1 MALAAALARTQA
13 ENELHILNGIVG
25 MTRPPA
31 VPAVPQRLLSVRRR
45 CAERKTLDTFG
56 LPDPQSI
63 PIGLLHS
70 ENLEGA
76 SRALG
81 ARAALIP
88 RAQRAGP
95 DADESNDYLLMVN
108 RLVDAG
114 ANKGPAPAGDV
125 DGYKASAPDA
135 AAARAFWIA
144 EVTARTRVCVC
155 ASVRRGCWMTSTTSR
170 PPRPPQ
176 PLLPPRP
183 ALRRPATRSEQCEQR
198 RLRNGANG
206 AIK

>member
-1 MALAAALARTQA
+1 VRRHARTQA

-25 MTRPPA
+25 MARPPA
-31 VPAVPQRLLSVRRR
+31 MPALPLRLLSVRRR
-45 CAERKTLDTFG
+45 RRAERKTLDTFG

-76 SRALG
+76 SLALSS
-81 ARAALIP
+81 RAARTP
-88 RAQRAGP
+88 RAPRTGP

-125 DGYKASAPDA
+125 DGYKASAPVRRSPCRLNQSVD
-135 AAARAFWIA
+135 
-144 EVTARTRVCVC
+144 RTRVCVC
-155 ASVRRGCWMTSTTSR
+155 AHVCRGCWMTSTTSR

-183 ALRRPATRSEQCEQR
+183 ALRRLATRSEQCEQR
-198 RLRNGANG
+198 RLRNGAKG